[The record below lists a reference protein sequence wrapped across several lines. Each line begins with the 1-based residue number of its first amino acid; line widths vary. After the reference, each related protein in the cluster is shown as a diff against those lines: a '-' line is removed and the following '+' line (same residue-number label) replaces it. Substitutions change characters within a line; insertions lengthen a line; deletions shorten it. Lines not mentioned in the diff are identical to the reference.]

1 MSLPPFFLLPV
12 TLASQPPLQGIGGYR
27 MSSLKA
33 RELNIFVEKGIES
46 KPRYLRY
53 DFNALADFEQINGM
67 GLGQLL
73 TMKAVFGTARAM
85 LWAGCKGDDRTLT
98 LERAGDLVGQYVQ
111 AGGSIDE
118 VLGKC
123 FDAASSQGAIGS
135 PAPEEEEG
143 EDDESG
149 NASYQR
155 QTKLKEVSKRGG
167 SGSKKPNP

>member
-1 MSLPPFFLLPV
+1 MSN
-12 TLASQPPLQGIGGYR
+12 
-27 MSSLKA
+27 LKA
-33 RELNIFVEKGIES
+33 RELTIFVEKGIEKKS
-46 KPRYLRY
+46 RYLRY

-85 LWAGCKGDDRTLT
+85 LWAGCKADDPALT
-98 LERAGDLVGQYVQ
+98 INGAGDLVGEYIR
-111 AGGSIDE
+111 AGGSVDE

-123 FDAASSQGAIGS
+123 FDAATDQGAIGS
-135 PAPEEEEG
+135 PKGEGEG

-149 NASYQR
+149 NASQPIPK
-155 QTKLKEVSKRGG
+155 KLKEASKRGA

>member
-1 MSLPPFFLLPV
+1 
-12 TLASQPPLQGIGGYR
+12 

-33 RELNIFVEKGIES
+33 RELTIFVEKGIET

-85 LWAGCKGDDRTLT
+85 LWAGCKGDDPSLT
-98 LERAGDLVGQYVQ
+98 INGAGDLVGEFIR
-111 AGGSIDE
+111 AGGTVDE

-123 FDAASSQGAIGS
+123 FDAAAAQGANGS
-135 PAPEEEEG
+135 PQPEEEG
-143 EDDESG
+143 EDSESG
-149 NASYQR
+149 NASQP
-155 QTKLKEVSKRGG
+155 TPKGLKEASKRGG